1 MSFLGAM
8 AEEMVRWHA
17 IQWSNVVAAV
27 SPADAGDIMSF
38 DGVAFA
44 RRPMHLVAAFAE
56 NHVTNSI
63 SAETDVADDN
73 IL

>member
-8 AEEMVRWHA
+8 AEMVVRWHA
-17 IQWSNVVAAV
+17 IQWSNV
-27 SPADAGDIMSF
+27 SPADDIMSF

-44 RRPMHLVAAFAE
+44 RRPMHLFAAFAE
-56 NHVTNSI
+56 NHVMNSI
-63 SAETDVADDN
+63 SAGTADVADDN